1 MKQPLSDKQ
10 KVELISEA
18 KKTAGK
24 DKALFLAE
32 YSFARRD
39 GRTEHLCFV
48 FREPTAAEMQLYSE
62 QAQRDGIGANE
73 QLLRQLVVVAAE
85 DESGA
90 ELLEQIGPHSA
101 AIGTWVQEYLNPL
114 FGRPLEHK
122 PLVAV

>member
-1 MKQPLSDKQ
+1 MKQPLSDEQ
-10 KVELISEA
+10 KVGLIHDA
-18 KKTAGK
+18 KNAAGREK
-24 DKALFLAE
+24 SLFLAE

-39 GRTEHLCFV
+39 GGTEHLCFV

-73 QLLRQLVVVAAE
+73 QLLRQLVVAAAPAA
-85 DESGA
+85 STA
-90 ELLEQIGPHSA
+90 ELLGQIGPHSA

>member
-1 MKQPLSDKQ
+1 MDKPLSEEGK
-10 KVELISEA
+10 KGLIHDA
-18 KKTAGK
+18 RNTAGK

-39 GRTEHLCFV
+39 GGTEHLCFV

-73 QLLRQLVVVAAE
+73 QLLRQLVVAAGV
-85 DESGA
+85 DESGTK
-90 ELLEQIGPHSA
+90 LLEQIGPHSA

-122 PLVAV
+122 PLVAL